1 MLRLALGMRFKL
13 SCRADQSHAGATHS
27 VHVVSCQ
34 VLAVVTSAGQLGLV
48 QAKEADLWEPT
59 TEAELDQLE
68 EEGLQ
73 LAKLQPQTVTLQGKL
88 ADGALVR

>member
-1 MLRLALGMRFKL
+1 MLE
-13 SCRADQSHAGATHS
+13 QIT
-27 VHVVSCQ
+27 VHVLCWQ
-34 VLAVVTSAGQLGLV
+34 VLAVVTSAGQLGLA

-88 ADGALVR
+88 AEGAFVR